1 MLTRLSSR
9 GAIWILAVLSP
20 AVQACYSYM
29 PIDSQAPTLPSGRY
43 VEMQITDRGRV
54 GLGQRFGP
62 GVRQINGTVVGQQ
75 DNELVL
81 SVDRIT
87 NIDGEMGRWSGDTTR
102 IERDFIGSMTERR
115 ISTSKTVLLAAAA
128 GAAIYA
134 TAASG
139 LLGGGKDP
147 GDEPTG
153 PINQSNRIPLRPH
166 FSGDI
171 QLRLWRIFV
180 P

>member
-1 MLTRLSSR
+1 MLTRCSNR
-9 GAIWILAVLSP
+9 FAIWMTVILSLAVQS
-20 AVQACYSYM
+20 CYSYVA
-29 PIDSQAPTLPSGRY
+29 IDSQAPTLPSGRY

-54 GLGQRFGP
+54 GLGERFGP
-62 GVRQINGTVVGQQ
+62 GIRQINGTIVGQQ
-75 DNELVL
+75 NNELVL

-115 ISTSKTVLLAAAA
+115 MSASKTALLAATA
-128 GAAIYA
+128 GAAIYL

-147 GDEPTG
+147 GDEPAG

-166 FSGDI
+166 YSGDL

>member
-1 MLTRLSSR
+1 MVPAILSL
-9 GAIWILAVLSP
+9 G
-20 AVQACYSYM
+20 QACYSYM
-29 PIDSQAPTLPSGRY
+29 PIDSQASVPPSGRY

-54 GLGQRFGP
+54 GLGDRFGP

-75 DNELVL
+75 DNKLVL

-115 ISTSKTVLLAAAA
+115 VSASRTALLAAAA
-128 GAAIYA
+128 GAAIYL

-139 LLGGGKDP
+139 LLGGGKDKN
-147 GDEPTG
+147 DEPTG
-153 PINQSNRIPLRPH
+153 PINQSNRIPVRPN
-166 FSGDI
+166 FSGDL
-171 QLRLWRIFV
+171 QLRLWRIIL

>member
-1 MLTRLSSR
+1 MLVPAILS
-9 GAIWILAVLSP
+9 LA
-20 AVQACYSYM
+20 QACYSYV
-29 PIDSQAPTLPSGRY
+29 PIDSQAPVPPSGRY

-54 GLGQRFGP
+54 GLGDRFGA

-75 DNELVL
+75 DNKLVL
-81 SVDRIT
+81 SVDRIS
-87 NIDGEMGRWSGDTTR
+87 NIDGEIGRWSGDTTR

-115 ISTSKTVLLAAAA
+115 VSASRTALLVIAA
-128 GAAIYA
+128 GAAVYA

-139 LLGGGKDP
+139 LIGGGKDKEE
-147 GDEPTG
+147 EPTG
-153 PINQSNRIPLRPH
+153 PINQSNRIPVRPH

-171 QLRLWRIFV
+171 QLRLWRIFL

>member
-1 MLTRLSSR
+1 MLKRSSARRAVWMLAILS
-9 GAIWILAVLSP
+9 LAG
-20 AVQACYSYM
+20 QACYSYA
-29 PIDSQAPTLPSGRY
+29 PIDSQAPTPSGRY
-43 VEMQITDRGRV
+43 VEMQVTDRGRV
-54 GLGQRFGP
+54 ALGGRFGP

-75 DNELVL
+75 NNELVL

-115 ISTSKTVLLAAAA
+115 ISASKTALLAVAA

-139 LLGGGKDP
+139 LLGGGKDQA
-147 GDEPTG
+147 DEPTG
-153 PINQSNRIPLRPH
+153 PINQTNRIPSHRH
-166 FSGDI
+166 YSGDV